1 MLTYSQHKK
10 NHFDVSFIMV
20 DSKSLPTLGLAISE
34 SFNLTKRISSVNV
47 SNKQFLSD
55 FSDCFGEIGTHKNTH
70 HIEIKDNVI
79 QRLHF
84 NNDTFSKKFSE
95 VLGIS

>member
-1 MLTYSQHKK
+1 MLTCSQHKK
-10 NHFDVSFIMV
+10 NHFDVSFIIV
-20 DSKSLPTLGLAISE
+20 HSKSVPTLGLAVSE
-34 SFNLTKRISSVNV
+34 SLNLTKRISSVNV

-70 HIEIKDNVI
+70 HIEIKDNVT

-84 NNDTFSKKFSE
+84 NNDTFSKKISE
-95 VLGIS
+95 VLSTS